1 MRPRRLVALSLLA
14 ALTAVTA
21 LAHASP
27 PDPIWIAGVY
37 DGADLDD
44 AVVAAASL
52 EAAGNGPA
60 PVLVGS
66 LPLIDFVPAEAVS
79 AGAPSSVHLSHDR
92 APPAF

>member
-1 MRPRRLVALSLLA
+1 MRPRRLVALLLLT
-14 ALTAVTA
+14 ALTALTA

-66 LPLIDFVPAEAVS
+66 LPLIDFVPGETATAGPPRS
-79 AGAPSSVHLSHDR
+79 AHLSHDR